1 MYSCWKAANS
11 ISTKRGM
18 SSGKP
23 AVAMKGFGLAS
34 EGTGGNVEP
43 SVKKLSCRA
52 SDDGVR
58 VNLASSFNTLLF
70 EAQAW
75 ELSRERVLF
84 CREWRPSRK
93 SGRLMV
99 EVVE

>member
-34 EGTGGNVEP
+34 EGMRGRGET
-43 SVKKLSCRA
+43 SVGKLFGLA
-52 SDDGVR
+52 SDGVR
-58 VNLASSFNTLLF
+58 VNLASPFETLLF
-70 EAQAW
+70 EAQA
-75 ELSRERVLF
+75 
-84 CREWRPSRK
+84 
-93 SGRLMV
+93 
-99 EVVE
+99 